1 MANQISLEGDQSQ
14 TEETQLCSGNF
25 PFTSEQCQQ
34 LISLLNTHA
43 FSFGSCE
50 GIHSANSAINPV
62 ATSGNTCLLFEECV
76 FKHAT
81 FYVCCQSCDTK
92 LLSMM
97 KLGFLILR
105 LQITQF
111 ILLLYSPK
119 SPVPY
124 LPLFNYLMVRKLL
137 SLT

>member
-43 FSFGSCE
+43 FSFGSYE
-50 GIHSANSAINPV
+50 GIHSTNSAINLV
-62 ATSGNTCLLFEECV
+62 ATLGNTCLLFEECV

-81 FYVCCQSCDTK
+81 FCVCCQS
-92 LLSMM
+92 
-97 KLGFLILR
+97 
-105 LQITQF
+105 
-111 ILLLYSPK
+111 
-119 SPVPY
+119 
-124 LPLFNYLMVRKLL
+124 
-137 SLT
+137 